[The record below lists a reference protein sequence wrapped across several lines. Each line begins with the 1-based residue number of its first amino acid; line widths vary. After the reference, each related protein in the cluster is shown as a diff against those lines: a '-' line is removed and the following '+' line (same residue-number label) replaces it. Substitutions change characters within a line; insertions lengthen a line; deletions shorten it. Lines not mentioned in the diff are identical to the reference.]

1 MDSLRQ
7 DGAKP
12 FAALKSNYEILKA
25 VSWQAGSRQRE
36 PRTEQRALGC
46 LWDKFKL

>member
-12 FAALKSNYEILKA
+12 FAALKSNYEILKS
-25 VSWQAGSRQRE
+25 VSRWAGSRRRE
-36 PRTEQRALGC
+36 QQTKPRVFGFPFE
-46 LWDKFKL
+46 

>member
-12 FAALKSNYEILKA
+12 FAALKSNYEILKS

-36 PRTEQRALGC
+36 QQTK
-46 LWDKFKL
+46 LWAFAFPFQ